1 MTDKDTEIKTHVRDR
16 YARAAKTGSS
26 CCGPA
31 PSPCCC
37 GGTPSPE
44 GTEASRLVG
53 YSAEELAAIP
63 AEADLGLGCGNPT
76 ALAGLEPGETVL
88 DLGSGGGIDCFLAAR
103 RVGPAGRV
111 IGVDMTPEMLDRAR
125 ANARETGAANVEF
138 RLGEIENLP
147 VADASVDVIISNCVI
162 NLSTDKPRVFREAF
176 RVLRPGGRLMVSD
189 LALTKPL
196 PEEIRTSIEAYVACI
211 AGALVKDEYLGA
223 IRGAGFGDVAVVS
236 EKAFP
241 AELVLEDSLAA
252 DVVRKLDLSRE
263 EFQGHVGSVVS
274 LNVAATKPRD

>member
-1 MTDKDTEIKTHVRDR
+1 MTDKDTEIKKHVRDR
-16 YARAAKTGSS
+16 YARAATTGST

-31 PSPCCC
+31 ASPCCC

-76 ALAGLEPGETVL
+76 ALAGLKPGETVL

-103 RVGPAGRV
+103 RVGPTGRV

-125 ANARETGAANVEF
+125 ANAREIGAATVEF

-147 VADASVDVIISNCVI
+147 VADGSVDVVISNCVV

-196 PEEIRTSIEAYVACI
+196 REEIRTSVEAYVACI

-223 IRGAGFGDVAVVS
+223 IRGAGFRDVDVVS

-252 DVVRKLDLSRE
+252 DVGMRLKLSRE
-263 EFQGHVGSVVS
+263 ELRGHVGSVVS
-274 LNVAATKPRD
+274 LNVTATKPGA